1 MEIKEIND
9 DNDDNNDNYNENNEN
24 GDKMDD
30 VFSFD
35 AFEFNG
41 DDSKERDETKSSL
54 IFKNKIN
61 LMLSQNSIEDQIL
74 NRKIDLEGVKNDKD
88 I

>member
-1 MEIKEIND
+1 MIVKKEMKLKNSI
-9 DNDDNNDNYNENNEN
+9 
-24 GDKMDD
+24 
-30 VFSFD
+30 
-35 AFEFNG
+35 
-41 DDSKERDETKSSL
+41 

-74 NRKIDLEGVKNDKD
+74 NRKIELEGVKNNKD